1 MNRDALRIVF
11 VAAFVA
17 GALGAGPGEGEKPS
31 GRAIPEDAVRRAFA
45 VVDVVLRSHVS
56 PPSRQEMIL
65 SGIRALYRVQRAP
78 EPSGLAQRV
87 SDATDPD
94 QLAALLDAAWPR
106 GKPEEEARDAL
117 LDGLLGPVAGEAR
130 LMTDKEYNVEQQI
143 GGNRYEGVHIA
154 LSSEGEGEQR
164 RAIVVVVVP
173 GGPADRAGVKAK
185 DAIEAVDDVDVIGR
199 SITEVVDKIRGPL
212 GSTVTLTVRQPKADS
227 ARKLSMTRERL
238 FTPTITGLSKTPAGA
253 WNYRIDGPESI
264 AYLKFGTINASTP
277 HELRRAAEELDA
289 DPPRGVILD
298 LRGPRESD
306 FHAAVLL
313 ADALLSSGVIGRLQ
327 AAGRTTPFHA
337 DSDQVFRG
345 KPIAVL
351 VDQATLGVDEW
362 LVAALQDNGRAA
374 VVGSPPERSPRMGR
388 VWSRRGLGPE
398 SAWADRQLVFE
409 TVPVPEGAGWLKL
422 AIGRLVRSGPPQH
435 RPGLDELAIKPD
447 VRIEVRDRNPLEV
460 VRRTPFEKD
469 EENQAVDPAK
479 DPYISRAIQALRD
492 KAKKPEKADRPR
504 ESQ

>member
-1 MNRDALRIVF
+1 MNRNALCVVF
-11 VAAFVA
+11 LAASVVGATGA
-17 GALGAGPGEGEKPS
+17 GAGEGDEPA
-31 GRAIPEDAVRRAFA
+31 GRAIPEEVVRRAFA

-78 EPSGLAQRV
+78 EPSGLARRV
-87 SDATDPD
+87 SDATGPD
-94 QLAALLDAAWPR
+94 QVAALMDAAWPR
-106 GKPEEEARDAL
+106 GKPVEESRDVL
-117 LDGLLGPVAGEAR
+117 LEGLLGPVAGDAR

-143 GGNRYEGVHIA
+143 GGNRYEGVHIQ
-154 LSSEGEGEQR
+154 LSSEGEGKDR
-164 RAIVVVVVP
+164 RTTIMGVVP
-173 GGPADRAGVKAK
+173 GGPADRAGVKVQ
-185 DAIEAVDDVDVIGR
+185 DAVEAVDDVDVIGR
-199 SITEVVDKIRGPL
+199 SLTEVVDKIRGPL

-238 FTPTITGLSKTPAGA
+238 FVPTVTGLSKTPSGGCGII
-253 WNYRIDGPESI
+253 IDGSDSI
-264 AYLKFGTINASTP
+264 AYLHVGTINASTP
-277 HELRRAAEELDA
+277 HELRKVAEALDA

-298 LRGPRESD
+298 LRGPRDSD

-327 AAGRTTPFHA
+327 TAERTTPYHA
-337 DSDQVFRG
+337 DADQVFRG

-351 VDQATLGVDEW
+351 IDPATLGVDEW
-362 LVAALQDNGRAA
+362 LVAALQDNGRAV
-374 VVGSPPERSPRMGR
+374 VVGSPLERSPRMGR
-388 VWSRRGLGPE
+388 IWSRRGLGPE
-398 SAWADRQLVFE
+398 SSWADRQFVFE

-422 AIGRLVRSGPPQH
+422 AVGRLVRSGPQQQ

-447 VRIEVRDRNPLEV
+447 VRIEVPDRNPLQV

-469 EENQAVDPAK
+469 EENQAIDPAK
-479 DPYISRAIQALRD
+479 DPYISKAVEVLRD
-492 KAKKPEKADRPR
+492 KAKNPEKADRPR